1 MKQDKSLLLQAI
13 GDTPKL
19 RIVDFLIT
27 FQKFDYSLTDI
38 SEGSGVAYRTLQE
51 VWPEIV
57 KAQLVVETRKVGKSR
72 MFRANMENP
81 IVLGLSR
88 LQLRIADYFI
98 SKEFLIK
105 KRVEVLN

>member
-19 RIVDFLIT
+19 RIIDFLIT
-27 FQKFDYSLTDI
+27 FQKFDYSMTDI
-38 SEGSGVAYRTLQE
+38 AEGSGVAYRTLQE
-51 VWPEIV
+51 VWPEIE

-98 SKEFLIK
+98 SKEFLMK
-105 KRVEVLN
+105 KKVEVLN